1 MDDLDRKIVDL
12 MQRDGR
18 LSNARLAERVGLS
31 ISAVNERLRKL
42 QARGVITG
50 YGARVDPAAF
60 GLDLLA
66 YVFVALEAPRFDVP
80 FRAAMAATPDVLEC
94 HHVTGAWNHLL
105 KLRAAGTADLE
116 RIMSTRISCIDGVA
130 RTETLV
136 VLSSAKESWVL
147 PTDRGNRPD
156 SAPPDSA
163 PPDSAPPDSAPP
175 GAATAACFDPHTGE
189 DRL

>member
-1 MDDLDRKIVDL
+1 MDGTDRKIIDL
-12 MQRDGR
+12 MQCNGR

-50 YGARVDPAAF
+50 YAARVDPAAL
-60 GLDLLA
+60 GLDLLV
-66 YVFVALEAPRFDVP
+66 YVFVALEAPRFDAP
-80 FRAAMAATPDVLEC
+80 FRAVMAATPEVLEC
-94 HHVTGAWNHLL
+94 HHVTGPWNHLL

-136 VLSSAKESWVL
+136 VLSSTKESWVL
-147 PTDRGNRPD
+147 PTDRGKGTDGASPD
-156 SAPPDSA
+156 RQAHGGVVRDS
-163 PPDSAPPDSAPP
+163 
-175 GAATAACFDPHTGE
+175 GE